1 MIRGVTIFSM
11 ARLPR
16 HSTQLCQRL
25 QIALDL
31 LAKRWNG
38 LIVGALL
45 EGPLRYS
52 QLSAKVEVIG
62 DRMLSERLKELE
74 EHGVVERR
82 VIARP
87 VIRSEY
93 ALTKKGRAF
102 GRVLGAMSRWA
113 DEWVDPPSLPR
124 AARGG

>member
-74 EHGVVERR
+74 EHGIVERR
-82 VIARP
+82 VITRP
-87 VIRSEY
+87 VIRAEY

-113 DEWVDPPSLPR
+113 DEWVDLPSLPS
-124 AARGG
+124 AARRG

>member
-1 MIRGVTIFSM
+1 M

-16 HSTQLCQRL
+16 HSTQLCEKL
-25 QIALDL
+25 QTALDL
-31 LAKRWNG
+31 LSKRWNG

-45 EGPLRYS
+45 ERPLRYS

-74 EHGVVERR
+74 EHGIVERR
-82 VIARP
+82 VTARP
-87 VIRSEY
+87 VIRAEY
-93 ALTKKGRAF
+93 RLTKKGRAF

-113 DEWVDPPSLPR
+113 EEWVDSPSAPKA